1 MRELEF
7 WFTHLV
13 LCEFNSCTVL
23 CLVTQSCLTIFDP
36 MDCSPRGSS
45 VHGGSPGK
53 NTGVGCHALL
63 QEIFPAQRSK
73 PRPSTLWVDSLP
85 SELPGKPK
93 NTGVGSPSLLQGIF
107 SAQGSKPRPSTL
119 WVDSLPSELP
129 EKPKNTGVGGPS
141 LLQGIFPTQEL
152 NRGLLHSRWILYQL
166 SYQGSTCEPLYNL
179 DLMWKWTQQGISCVE
194 SYCLLTTL
202 LFHPS
207 PSPFQGWS
215 SISSGT
221 DLSVDLL
228 PTYPVLFCGPSGVWS
243 PLSVTRPDS
252 IQGGSSS

>member
-63 QEIFPAQRSK
+63 QEIFP
-73 PRPSTLWVDSLP
+73 
-85 SELPGKPK
+85 
-93 NTGVGSPSLLQGIF
+93 
-107 SAQGSKPRPSTL
+107 AQGSKPRPSTL